1 MQPLLRSGSR
11 ASSRTRSQAHSEP
24 ARLPLHFESSSR
36 SPGRSV
42 VYGVR
47 DCCPLRAFSISRRHG
62 WRLTPALPSLAP
74 NEMLVPQ
81 AMGGDLSLAEAGG
94 LADIES
100 EPHPDRAVNLKNFL
114 KAAS

>member
-1 MQPLLRSGSR
+1 
-11 ASSRTRSQAHSEP
+11 
-24 ARLPLHFESSSR
+24 
-36 SPGRSV
+36 
-42 VYGVR
+42 
-47 DCCPLRAFSISRRHG
+47 
-62 WRLTPALPSLAP
+62 
-74 NEMLVPQ
+74 MLVPQ